1 MVVPPAREMD
11 ALLHLARE
19 GDMRGLLRQA
29 TRLTELDQR
38 YLPFADQLRH
48 LAQRF
53 ESKAIL
59 KLGERHLEEAG
70 EKGTGA

>member
-1 MVVPPAREMD
+1 MD
-11 ALLHLARE
+11 VLLHLARE

-59 KLGERHLEEAG
+59 KLVERHLEKE
-70 EKGTGA
+70 TGA